1 MAFLGKPKDQE
12 QYGRLMGMISPEA
25 TPSKRIGTEAPTGA
39 AAAGPAAGKS
49 AAEFTQT
56 SKASPGS
63 IFARQL
69 QGADISGISALAEK
83 PLIREGE
90 QVSGQMKEA
99 ASQYGQARDAELK
112 EQPQFDFS
120 KSDLADKIAAGGE
133 EFGTALNIMGRK
145 EIPVAKFD
153 AGEVKEFTPMQA
165 LKGGSVESLLR
176 KEATGPYSTGMAGLD
191 ALLFAKKGGGAEL
204 AQRGLNL
211 RADKQAEGAALGQS
225 ATQQAESKAAEFV
238 KSQKENL
245 EKAVKGGLTAR
256 EKAYTEA
263 PEGQKS
269 KLQEAQE
276 KLAGQYGAEFSRV
289 AAQRQSVIDKQIN
302 EVKNQALE
310 NTINKL
316 RQESI
321 AAQERAGQGRRGDV
335 TIKLPSRAELAAQA
349 ENDPRY
355 QAAVRNIELNVP
367 YAQKTA
373 QMQVGDVQNLGLEN
387 VISEEDAAQYNR
399 LQQLIGGKAITP
411 TAGAFKGPTYN
422 AAELQQF
429 FANLRNFSNV

>member
-1 MAFLGKPKDQE
+1 
-12 QYGRLMGMISPEA
+12 MGMISPEA
-25 TPSKRIGTEAPTGA
+25 TPSKRIGTDAPIGSFS
-39 AAAGPAAGKS
+39 AGPAAGKS

-145 EIPVAKFD
+145 DIPVAKFD

-191 ALLFAKKGGGAEL
+191 ALLFAKKGGGA
-204 AQRGLNL
+204 
-211 RADKQAEGAALGQS
+211 
-225 ATQQAESKAAEFV
+225 
-238 KSQKENL
+238 
-245 EKAVKGGLTAR
+245 
-256 EKAYTEA
+256 
-263 PEGQKS
+263 
-269 KLQEAQE
+269 
-276 KLAGQYGAEFSRV
+276 
-289 AAQRQSVIDKQIN
+289 
-302 EVKNQALE
+302 
-310 NTINKL
+310 
-316 RQESI
+316 
-321 AAQERAGQGRRGDV
+321 
-335 TIKLPSRAELAAQA
+335 
-349 ENDPRY
+349 
-355 QAAVRNIELNVP
+355 
-367 YAQKTA
+367 
-373 QMQVGDVQNLGLEN
+373 
-387 VISEEDAAQYNR
+387 
-399 LQQLIGGKAITP
+399 
-411 TAGAFKGPTYN
+411 
-422 AAELQQF
+422 
-429 FANLRNFSNV
+429 

>member
-12 QYGRLMGMISPEA
+12 QYGRLMGMIAPEA
-25 TPSKRIGTEAPTGA
+25 TPAKRIGTEAPTGSV
-39 AAAGPAAGKS
+39 AAGPAAGKS

-56 SKASPGS
+56 TKASPGS
-63 IFARQL
+63 VFSRQL
-69 QGADISGISALAEK
+69 QGANIQGITGLAEK
-83 PLIREGE
+83 PLTREAE
-90 QVSGQMKEA
+90 QVSGHMKEA
-99 ASQYGQARDAELK
+99 ASQYGQAREAELK

-120 KSDLADKIAAGGE
+120 KSDLANKIAAGGE
-133 EFGTALNIMGRK
+133 EFGTAQNIMGRK

-153 AGEVKEFTPMQA
+153 AGEVKEFTPLQA
-165 LKGGSVESLLR
+165 LRGGSVESLLR
-176 KEATGPYSTGMAGLD
+176 KEAAGPYSTGMAGLD

-204 AQRGLNL
+204 AQRGLGL
-211 RADKQAEGAALGQS
+211 RAEKQAEGAALGQS

-245 EKAVKGGLTAR
+245 EKAVRGGLTAR

-269 KLQEAQE
+269 KLKEAQE
-276 KLAGQYGAEFSRV
+276 KLAGEYGTEFSRV
-289 AAQRQSVIDKQIN
+289 AAQRQSVIDKQISD
-302 EVKNQALE
+302 VKNQALE

-321 AAQERAGQGRRGDV
+321 AAQERAVQGGRGDV
-335 TIKLPSRAELAAQA
+335 TIKIPSRAELIAQA

-355 QAAVRNIELNVP
+355 QNAVRNIEFNVP
-367 YAQKTA
+367 NAQKTA
-373 QMQVGDVQNLGLEN
+373 QMQVGNIQNLGLEN
-387 VISEEDAAQYNR
+387 VISAEDAAQYNR

-429 FANLRNFSNV
+429 FANLRNLSNV